1 MLKKIMMS
9 LGQYKWSWAPTNLPP
24 TEKRLGSG
32 KANGSRM
39 GGGSS
44 GRKDATVKV
53 VGKTLCWP
61 EAQSQSSY
69 DTHLRQT
76 VTEPPC
82 HMRALIITCKESW
95 GQGKN
100 PPRSFARS
108 LHSNTIYFI
117 VPIHFTLFESSC
129 PLLLVKT
136 MLMVPTKGNSNEYRV
151 LKSWCMDSDVLLA
164 VAIPLNQCHFE
175 ECNVQTPACFLKV
188 FHNTQSNEMSGAY
201 MIKTN
206 N

>member
-1 MLKKIMMS
+1 MIMS
-9 LGQYKWSWAPTNLPP
+9 TNQ
-24 TEKRLGSG
+24 
-32 KANGSRM
+32 
-39 GGGSS
+39 SS
-44 GRKDATVKV
+44 SNRE
-53 VGKTLCWP
+53 
-61 EAQSQSSY
+61 EAWLRQSQWQQDGGRELWKKRCHSQGCWE
-69 DTHLRQT
+69 DTVLTRGT
-76 VTEPPC
+76 VTELIWHTPEANC
-82 HMRALIITCKESW
+82 HRAAMSHESTHYYLQRVV
-95 GQGKN
+95 GAGEN

-175 ECNVQTPACFLKV
+175 ECNVLTPACFLKV
-188 FHNTQSNEMSGAY
+188 FHNTQSNEMSGVY